1 MELIVSES
9 THWKRAKPTD
19 VTVILGT
26 YNVQVHVEPTA
37 ELPSTWKEESGPS
50 LIAGGGEHVRLATL
64 STDGRKIEPYISY
77 RMENPF

>member
-9 THWKRAKPTD
+9 TWWKRVNPT
-19 VTVILGT
+19 VVIVVLGT

-37 ELPSTWKEESGPS
+37 ELPSAWKEESGPS

-64 STDGRKIEPYISY
+64 STDGRRIEPYISY